1 MGCFIHHYDSNVK
14 MPWWGQMVKKR
25 FWLNGYVFV
34 CRVDNGLIMLSSI
47 LCQLDTLGKGTLV
60 EKMPPSN

>member
-1 MGCFIHHYDSNVK
+1 
-14 MPWWGQMVKKR
+14 MVKKR